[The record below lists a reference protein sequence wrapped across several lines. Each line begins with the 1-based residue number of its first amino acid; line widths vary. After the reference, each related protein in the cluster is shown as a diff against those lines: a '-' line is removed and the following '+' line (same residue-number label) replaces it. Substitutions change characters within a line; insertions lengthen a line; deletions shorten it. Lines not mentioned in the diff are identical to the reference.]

1 MIQVYKKGVFM
12 KQLLIITIAVM
23 SLSIAHAQDSS
34 EKQSVATPSTGVDAG
49 KPSKEQRKAMHEELK
64 DERSAVDS
72 ACVEEAK
79 AANCGDKIVG
89 KGLLKCIH
97 QHKKASA
104 DFKISDSC
112 KEAMKN
118 LKSERHKMKK

>member
-1 MIQVYKKGVFM
+1 M
-12 KQLLIITIAVM
+12 KHLLIIAIVAM
-23 SLSIAHAQDSS
+23 GFSIAQAQDSS
-34 EKQSVATPSTGVDAG
+34 AAPSVAAPSPGVDAG
-49 KPSKEQRKAMHEELK
+49 KPSKEQRKAMNEELK

-79 AANCGDKIVG
+79 AANCGDKVVG

-104 DFKISDSC
+104 DFKVSDTC

>member
-1 MIQVYKKGVFM
+1 M
-12 KQLLIITIAVM
+12 KHLILITVALM
-23 SLSIAHAQDSS
+23 GLSIAQAQESS
-34 EKQSVATPSTGVDAG
+34 EKPSAAAPATGVEAG

-64 DERSAVDS
+64 DERSAVES

-79 AANCGDKIVG
+79 AANCGDKSVG

-104 DFKISDSC
+104 EFKISDSC

-118 LKSERHKMKK
+118 LKSERRKVKK

>member
-1 MIQVYKKGVFM
+1 M
-12 KQLLIITIAVM
+12 KRLLIITVALM
-23 SLSIAHAQDSS
+23 GLSVAHAQDSS
-34 EKQSVATPSTGVDAG
+34 EKQSVAAPSTGVDAG
-49 KPSKEQRKAMHEELK
+49 KPSKEQRKAINEELK

-79 AANCGDKIVG
+79 AANCGDKTVG

-104 DFKISDSC
+104 EFKISDSC

-118 LKSERHKMKK
+118 LKSERHKVKK